1 MEEIDIEIRGKS
13 FCIQYDA
20 DWHLMECESSSD
32 CGDQWVTESWKE
44 VRVEEIQIVAVFYL
58 TDSDEYKEIP
68 INSLSKEDIMIVND
82 AIEQQINDEQ

>member
-1 MEEIDIEIRGKS
+1 
-13 FCIQYDA
+13 
-20 DWHLMECESSSD
+20 MECESSSD

-58 TDSDEYKEIP
+58 TDSEEFKEIP